1 MKDKYEISLWDDYL
15 VAASGDIPA
24 HYEEKKLVVIGSD
37 SMTIPCR
44 AEEPKLIQNIN
55 GTNTLSFKMRYT
67 YREEGKDYKNPFL
80 KYLVNER
87 KIKCFWKDKWYDFVI
102 KDCNEDSSSK
112 SITYTCKD
120 LFINELSK
128 TGFNLEFDT
137 ELENN
142 QGTVQELGARIVD
155 GTDWQIDTSNSDI
168 VFQTIEEGVYEG
180 RAQNGFDAVGVDPAT
195 GLDVTV
201 HVTSGDTLLV
211 FYSCVESKDP
221 FVQFWYASGGN
232 YQTEGSSMVV
242 LNGQSVGVEGG
253 YWSTSGGAQ
262 YYIKGLLEYIKI
274 PANTSVSTRYRA
286 NRLVRSQLQVIDPL
300 TDKYCSVY
308 TKNDVDYYSYFE
320 TEYSDV
326 TVVTNCI
333 TNSENFS
340 GITGWNG
347 YGAGFKLYPDY
358 VQGQSYI
365 AKGYL
370 SVCNNAILYNSGI
383 KDFQSYIPKGFT
395 KGEKYVFRI
404 KAMTESSGK
413 PSGTYTTTS
422 NMVAFP
428 FIGTYTYD
436 ATSKKYTPTGTN
448 KFGTIESKTQNGDW
462 IELLMTCTQSLS
474 HEQIKELGFFLYNN
488 ASGNIKLWVENI
500 QFFKYVEGAPVI
512 QIDYSDLLTYLEDD
526 IMLYND
532 NYYRCIRETTG
543 HAPTNTTYWVSL
555 GSTAPTTV
563 RMNPGS
569 FSAQSYANEVWR
581 LYAAGQNIKDVKD
594 LVYTYSGTEAG
605 LKTYLS
611 QNSIVPKYGPNGKYE
626 KVRSITGKQSNR
638 FNLLQSLAETFEVWV
653 KFTINHDS
661 TGRTIYTDGKP
672 EKYIS
677 FVNEVGGRNGLTFE
691 YGTDL
696 KAITRDINSDAITSK
711 VIVSA
716 NNNQYGKNGF
726 CTIARARDNYPKT
739 TFILNF
745 DYYISQGLLSRE
757 QITND
762 LYSTDS
768 QYIGYYYYLR
778 IYNTELERITEELI
792 KKKGEIDKLNAR
804 KTVIDGL
811 IKQTED
817 KITQVESDLARYA
830 GYSCFCEAEVKA
842 YLDGRGKNDTVA
854 WSAWAVR
861 LGLINNL
868 SVYDAQKNSID
879 ISISTLQNRITI
891 LEAEEE
897 YYLGLIEALDRKFY
911 AKYSR
916 FIQEGSWTSDQYYDD
931 DLYYY
936 DGLSTSYTSSRPQ
949 ISYNIS
955 VIRISSIEEY
965 KNKVFNL
972 GDISYIKDTEFFG
985 YEQDGVTP
993 YKEEVVISEVTS
1005 NFDTPQNDEIKVQ
1018 NYKTQFEDLFQRIA
1032 ATTQTLQY
1040 TTGAYNNTVN
1050 NFTTTGEIKSN
1061 VLQESMS
1068 ADPNLTWS
1076 GDNDSV
1082 VISKEGIVVSD
1093 ENDPSKM
1100 MKITASG
1107 VQFSQD
1113 KGVTWKDAI
1122 NGTGINPQ
1130 SLTTGTMATDKISI
1144 SDGEFPTFKWDKFGI
1159 SAYEFSQDDSR
1170 EGAITD
1176 IKDGHFVRFDR
1187 YGLYGIRKGES
1198 GEEPIDPDWHAQGE
1212 DALDDIRSKANF
1224 GIVWDGFFIKSDE
1237 NTGYVQIT
1245 SKDDFQVMQNAAT
1258 PGDPDIERIK
1268 IGNIGT
1274 TSNPD
1279 YGITINDDTG
1289 APVLKAGSDGKL
1301 WLKEALHVETVTPGH
1316 DVSIGKLGND
1326 QVINVNDVFI
1336 VEEDGEV
1343 TATNINITGGSISVP
1358 IVGGSIGNIQ
1368 LHSDTSTIG
1377 GTGYLDEVECCQCY
1391 RQQ

>member
-15 VAASGDIPA
+15 VVASGDIPA

-37 SMTIPCR
+37 SMTSPCR
-44 AEEPKLIQNIN
+44 AEEPKLVQNIN

-155 GTDWQIDTSNSDI
+155 GTDWQIDTTNSDI
-168 VFQTIEEGVYEG
+168 VFQTIEENVYEAI
-180 RAQNGFDAVGVDPAT
+180 AQNGFDAVGVNPAT
-195 GLDVTV
+195 GADTTV
-201 HVTSGDTLLV
+201 HVTAGDTLLV
-211 FYSCVESKDP
+211 FYSSFADQTS
-221 FVQFWYASGGN
+221 FTQFWYASGGN

-242 LNGQSVGVEGG
+242 LNGQSLGVDGG
-253 YWSTSGGAQ
+253 YWTTSSGDH
-262 YYIKGLLEYIKI
+262 YYIKGVLEYIKI
-274 PANTSVSTRYRA
+274 PAGRTISMRYRA

-308 TKNDVDYYSYFE
+308 TKNNTDYYCFFE

-326 TVVTNCI
+326 SMVTNCI

-340 GITGWNG
+340 GTTGWSG
-347 YGAGFKLYPDY
+347 KGLGFKIYPEY
-358 VQGQSYI
+358 NQQLNYLG
-365 AKGYL
+365 KGYL
-370 SVCNNAILYNSGI
+370 AICNNAVLFNSGL
-383 KDFQSYIPKGFT
+383 KDFRSYISKGFT

-422 NMVAFP
+422 NMKALP
-428 FIGTYTYD
+428 FVGTYTVTTD
-436 ATSKKYTPTGTN
+436 ANNKKVYTPTGTSYFN
-448 KFGTIESKTQNGDW
+448 TTVSRVQNGDW
-462 IELLMTCTQSLS
+462 IEITLACTTSASYDDLQN
-474 HEQIKELGFFLYNN
+474 LGFFLVNN
-488 ASGNIKLWVENI
+488 SSGNIKLWAENI
-500 QFFKYVEGAPVI
+500 QFFKYVEGAPII
-512 QIDYSDLLTYLEDD
+512 QDDYDALITYVEDD
-526 IMLYND
+526 MLLYSD
-532 NYYRCIRETTG
+532 NYYRCIRATKG
-543 HAPTNTTYWVSL
+543 NAPTNTTYWTSL
-555 GSTAPTTV
+555 GSTEPTTV
-563 RMNPGS
+563 RINPGS
-569 FSAQSYANEVWR
+569 FSAQSYANEIWR
-581 LYAAGQNIKDVKD
+581 LYEAGQNVKD
-594 LVYTYSGTEAG
+594 TKELVYTYSGSKDG
-605 LKTYLS
+605 LDTYLS

-661 TGRTIYTDGKP
+661 TGRTIYIDGKP

-726 CTIARARDNYPKT
+726 CTIARAKDNYPKT

-778 IYNTELERITEELI
+778 LYNTELERITEELV

-811 IKQTED
+811 IKQTLE
-817 KITQVESDLARYA
+817 KIAQIESDLARYA
-830 GYSCFCEAEVKA
+830 SYSCFCIEEIDE
-842 YLDGRGKNDTVA
+842 YLKGRGKNDRVA
-854 WSAWAVR
+854 YSAWCVR
-861 LGLINNL
+861 LSLLNN
-868 SVYDAQKNSID
+868 VEIYKGQQADID
-879 ISISTLQNRITI
+879 LAIDVLEDKIAL

-897 YYLGLIEALDRKFY
+897 YYLGLIDALDRKFY

-972 GDISYIKDTEFFG
+972 GDISYVKDTEFFG
-985 YEQDGVTP
+985 YESDGITP

-1005 NFDTPQNDEIKVQ
+1005 NFDAPQNDEIKVQ

-1050 NFTTTGEIKSN
+1050 NFTPTGEIKSD

-1068 ADPNLTWS
+1068 ADPNLTLS
-1076 GDNDSV
+1076 GENDSV

-1093 ENDPSKM
+1093 ENDPNKM
-1100 MKITASG
+1100 MKITAAG
-1107 VQFSQD
+1107 IQFSQD

-1122 NGTGINPQ
+1122 TGTGVNPQ
-1130 SLTTGTMATDKISI
+1130 SFAAGTFATDKISI
-1144 SDGEFPTFKWDKFGI
+1144 SDGDYPTFKWDKYGI
-1159 SAYEFSQDDSR
+1159 SAYEFETDPTRND
-1170 EGAITD
+1170 AISS
-1176 IKDGHFVRFDR
+1176 IKDKQFVRFDK
-1187 YGLYGIRKGES
+1187 YGLYGIRKEDDVTFDSAWKAKGEQDI
-1198 GEEPIDPDWHAQGE
+1198 IDN
-1212 DALDDIRSKANF
+1212 ANF
-1224 GIVWDGFFIKSDE
+1224 GVIWSGFFIKS
-1237 NTGYVQIT
+1237 NNNGGYVSIT
-1245 SKDDFQVMQNAAT
+1245 SDDDFQVFAAAAGSA
-1258 PGDPDIERIK
+1258 PIERIK

-1274 TSNPD
+1274 ISDPN
-1279 YGITINDDTG
+1279 YGIRINDATG
-1289 APVLKAGSDGKL
+1289 SSVLVTGSDGSL
-1301 WLKEALHVETVTPGH
+1301 WLKKALYVEANDSGSQVQ
-1316 DVSIGKLGND
+1316 IGALGSDGSGYRVLTAGPSSAAN
-1326 QVINVNDVFI
+1326 FI
-1336 VEEDGEV
+1336 LYEDGKV
-1343 TATNINITGGSISVP
+1343 VARDIQITGGSVIGTA
-1358 IVGGSIGNIQ
+1358 ITEIDGGIW
-1368 LHSDTSTIG
+1368 T
-1377 GTGYLDEVECCQCY
+1377 
-1391 RQQ
+1391 